1 MNFCSSS
8 EGTAMTMR
16 TGGQTAALSTGALF
30 DEIPA
35 LQHLDP
41 ADPYDAYREIAGA
54 PLVVAGGDVVILTRY
69 ADCNRV
75 LRHPD
80 VSLRRNVTPA
90 FRGLSSSFLNV
101 LDPPEH
107 TRIRSIV
114 NKAFL
119 PRSVDLLRPWLQ
131 DQVHAL
137 LDAGSAAAPFDVI
150 AGLAYPLPVNAIC
163 ELLGVPIEDRH
174 MITTWSRPITL
185 GADLLAGRRS
195 RDDQLLYRSTLRQFR
210 LYMQDLVKQRQQS
223 PGGDLLSRLILTEEM
238 GERLTERE
246 VITTAMGLLV
256 TGHETTVSL
265 IGHGAIALARHPVLR
280 ERVEGEE
287 SFADSFVEELLRY
300 DSPVQATL
308 RVAARD
314 LSVGG
319 VDVRAGSAILV
330 LLGAAN
336 RDPDQFS
343 EPDTFDVDRTNN
355 RTHLAFGGGP
365 HYCVGAS
372 LGRLEAR
379 IALAAMAAR
388 LVNPRQRPDGV
399 RYDKSVMLRAQT
411 RLEIDVDAVLPR
423 PRTAVWN

>member
-1 MNFCSSS
+1 
-8 EGTAMTMR
+8 MTMKA
-16 TGGQTAALSTGALF
+16 GGQTAALSTGALF
-30 DEIPA
+30 DEVPA
-35 LQHLDP
+35 LKHLDP
-41 ADPYDAYREIAGA
+41 ADPYDAYREISGE

-69 ADCNRV
+69 SDCTHV

-80 VSLRRNVTPA
+80 VSLRRDATPA
-90 FRGLSSSFLNV
+90 FRGLTSSFLNV

-114 NKAFL
+114 NKAFT
-119 PRSVDLLRPWLQ
+119 PRSVELLRPWLQ
-131 DQVHAL
+131 DQVDAL
-137 LDAGSAAAPFDVI
+137 LDAESTSAPFDVI
-150 AGLAYPLPVNAIC
+150 AGLAYPLPLNAIC
-163 ELLGVPIEDRH
+163 ELLGVPVQDRR
-174 MITTWSRPITL
+174 MVMTWSRPITY

-195 RDDQLLYRSTLRQFR
+195 RDDQVLYRSTLRQFR
-210 LYMQDLVKQRQQS
+210 LYIQGLVKQRQQS
-223 PGGDLLSRLILTEEM
+223 PGADLLSSLILTEVM

-246 VITTAMGLLV
+246 VSTTAIGLLI

-265 IGHGAIALARHPVLR
+265 IGHGAIALERHPALR
-280 ERVEGEE
+280 ERVAGDE
-287 SFADSFVEELLRY
+287 SFAGSFVDEVLRY

-319 VDVRAGSAILV
+319 VDVRAGSAILA

-372 LGRLEAR
+372 LGRLEAQ
-379 IALAAMAAR
+379 IALATIAAR
-388 LVNPRQRPDGV
+388 LVNPRRRPDGV
-399 RYDKSVMLRAQT
+399 RYDKSAMLRTQT

-423 PRTAVWN
+423 PRTAVRN